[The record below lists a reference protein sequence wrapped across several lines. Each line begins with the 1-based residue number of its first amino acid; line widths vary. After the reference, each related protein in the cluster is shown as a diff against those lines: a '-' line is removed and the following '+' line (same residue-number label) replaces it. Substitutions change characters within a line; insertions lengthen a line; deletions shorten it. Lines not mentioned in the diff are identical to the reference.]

1 MLMNKKIV
9 IPGIVATVMLILAFA
24 FYTMATG
31 SQQQKL
37 DTTREKYAQLSNKK
51 SMLEAALATR
61 DAKAVQAGTGM
72 DAQRKAKDDKAA
84 AEFARLVSTWD
95 SKKSYDAARKK
106 AIAKYHLKKDGM
118 FLKTFMYD
126 VPSMKN
132 ADGKGTFN
140 EIDASGL
147 NMAYQSMSSYVTK
160 IVGDKYTYLATVKV
174 SSSSK
179 SGNTANGDWMLIYT
193 TDGNHELSNI
203 EAYRIND

>member
-37 DTTREKYAQLSNKK
+37 DTAREKYAQLSNKK

-72 DAQRKAKDDKAA
+72 DAKRKIKDDKAA
-84 AEFARLVSTWD
+84 AEFAKLVSTWD
-95 SKKSYDAARKK
+95 SKKSYDVARKK

-118 FLKTFMYD
+118 FLQTFMYD

-132 ADGKGTFN
+132 TDGKGTFN

>member
-37 DTTREKYAQLSNKK
+37 DTAREKYAQLSNKK

-72 DAQRKAKDDKAA
+72 DAQRKVKDDKAA

-140 EIDASGL
+140 EIDAAGL

-193 TDGNHELSNI
+193 TDANHELSNI